1 MTGVAPVTVDGMTS
15 GYNISSNISADPRF
29 HDMMG
34 FTEPEMLDLLQKMKI
49 PVAEIENHLSD
60 LRNWYDGYRFDARTP
75 RHLYNTDMVLYFAQ
89 QYMINNSY
97 PDVMLDSNIASDYR
111 KISNIFKIGGNE
123 SIALSHLSHLLETGE
138 LTTYIT
144 RQFNIERGFTI
155 SDVFSM
161 LYYSGMTTIK
171 AVEGNLYTFQMPNY
185 VIQKLYFDYFT
196 ALTLG
201 LEYGKMMNYIG
212 ESIQQLVYNGHIET
226 FTQLVGTALRKAH
239 SNRDKV
245 SYGEKHLKTLMIGLL
260 FPYESYRICSEFEI
274 DSRYPDIFLERIPQ
288 VNIKHEVVIELK
300 YIKKEDSLKWLDN
313 EGNMIETT
321 SSTTKK
327 KGRKA
332 KNAPNPPPVTVPN
345 TPIPVGTITLF
356 DSVVEQGTKQL
367 VGYMQSERFQRPNIL
382 GFCLIFV
389 GNDCKK
395 IINYKELNK

>member
-1 MTGVAPVTVDGMTS
+1 
-15 GYNISSNISADPRF
+15 
-29 HDMMG
+29 
-34 FTEPEMLDLLQKMKI
+34 
-49 PVAEIENHLSD
+49 
-60 LRNWYDGYRFDARTP
+60 
-75 RHLYNTDMVLYFAQ
+75 MVLYFAQ